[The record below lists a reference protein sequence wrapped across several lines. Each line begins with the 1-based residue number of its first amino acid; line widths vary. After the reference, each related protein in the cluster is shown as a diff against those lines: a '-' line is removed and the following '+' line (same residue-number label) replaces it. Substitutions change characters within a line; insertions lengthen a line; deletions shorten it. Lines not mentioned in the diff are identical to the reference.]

1 MCKILFT
8 YLMLI
13 IFYAVIFSEAFGIQY
28 VSAVFSFT
36 TMILSATM
44 YEKARKERLRKASMG
59 PIQTIC
65 VFLYYGLIIIA
76 RVLAVCVFGYF
87 YR

>member
-1 MCKILFT
+1 MRIIF
-8 YLMLI
+8 I

-28 VSAVFSFT
+28 VSAVFSFIA
-36 TMILSATM
+36 MIMSATM
-44 YEKARKERLRKASMG
+44 YEKARKERLRKSSMG
-59 PIQTIC
+59 PVQTVC

-76 RVLAVCVFGYF
+76 RVLAICVFGYF